1 VNPVTA
7 LREIGFLLERVRS
20 ETHRVRAY
28 RNAADVVAAMTP
40 EERDEHQA
48 DRSWAKVTGIGPKT
62 ALVITQAMA
71 GEVPEYLAKLRDEK
85 EPLVDGGLQMRAAVK
100 GDLHCH
106 SSWSDGGSPLEEMM
120 ITAQALG
127 HSYCAIT
134 DHSPR
139 LTVARGLSPERLRE
153 QLDVISDLN
162 AVFASEPEPF
172 RVLRGIEVDI
182 LEDGGL
188 DQTDELL
195 AELDVV
201 VSSVHSK
208 LRSDSETMTHRM
220 VGAIA
225 NPRTNV
231 LGHCTGRLITGERGV
246 RPQSTFDAEVVFE
259 ACRSFDVAVE
269 INSRPE
275 RRDPPTDLLRLAIEM
290 GCLFSIDTDA
300 HAPGQLEFQIYG
312 CERAE
317 SLGLDPDRV
326 INTWPVERLLAWCDK
341 G

>member
-1 VNPVTA
+1 MNPVDA
-7 LREIGFLLERVRS
+7 LREIGFLLERTRA

-28 RNAADVVAAMTP
+28 RNAADVVAAMSP
-40 EERDEHQA
+40 EQRIEHQ
-48 DRSWAKVTGIGPKT
+48 RERNWATVTGIGPKT
-62 ALVITQAMA
+62 ALVIAQAVA
-71 GEVPEYLAKLRDEK
+71 GEVPDYLQKLRDEK
-85 EPLVDGGLQMRAAVK
+85 EPLVEGGSAMRSALQ
-100 GDLHCH
+100 GDLHTH

-120 ITAQALG
+120 ISARALG

-139 LTVARGLSPERLRE
+139 LTVARGLSADRLRQQQE
-153 QLDVISDLN
+153 VITDLN
-162 AVFASEPEPF
+162 AALAPF

-188 DQTDELL
+188 DQEDALL

-220 VGAIA
+220 VRGIA

-231 LGHCTGRLITGERGV
+231 LGHCTGRLITGERGL
-246 RPQSTFDAEVVFE
+246 RPPSTFDAEVVFE
-259 ACRSFDVAVE
+259 ACRSFGVAVE

-275 RRDPPTDLLRLAIEM
+275 RRDPPTDLLRLAIDM

-300 HAPGQLEFQIYG
+300 HAPGQLEFCIYG

-317 SLGLDPDRV
+317 SLGLDPERV
-326 INTWPVERLLAWCDK
+326 INTWPLDRLLAWCTK
-341 G
+341 S